1 VQIDREVEEAP
12 SVRWARTV
20 QRVAVVAEAEP
31 SARLRSQIEVEMEE
45 VVPEMPV
52 VVEQAFSA
60 RSVRVEEGVCEL
72 QQLWPD

>member
-1 VQIDREVEEAP
+1 
-12 SVRWARTV
+12 
-20 QRVAVVAEAEP
+20 
-31 SARLRSQIEVEMEE
+31 MEE